1 MQEPA
6 RTARHPYRPGQP
18 TSSRPQQ
25 CRMQHAAIVAA
36 VQPAPASHPAGPQY
50 ASTESDLDGSARPS
64 LGSPFTLRLARA
76 PRSFPSAGAECTG
89 VTGRMVRSPIRR
101 FLNRSSGVGRWRCY
115 GGPLF
120 LGESAVG
127 PGSGRAFGLPEPG
140 PGWGSGGFGRFA
152 RSRYHLRP
160 QTACG
165 PPSRGTSAGS
175 TTSAGC
181 TRCRSGAVVAVPDP
195 AYHPSVT
202 RPRNPL
208 LARPCV
214 ALSRR
219 CASTPSSK
227 FAFPWS
233 STPRAHSRFP
243 GHALTPTGVMAIRCK
258 QFHLPDL

>member
-140 PGWGSGGFGRFA
+140 PGRQPGARSTGRSASSGGREN
-152 RSRYHLRP
+152 RP
-160 QTACG
+160 QPESEPRFVIFASASSPCATSSAAFTAN
-165 PPSRGTSAGS
+165 A
-175 TTSAGC
+175 
-181 TRCRSGAVVAVPDP
+181 
-195 AYHPSVT
+195 
-202 RPRNPL
+202 
-208 LARPCV
+208 
-214 ALSRR
+214 
-219 CASTPSSK
+219 
-227 FAFPWS
+227 
-233 STPRAHSRFP
+233 
-243 GHALTPTGVMAIRCK
+243 
-258 QFHLPDL
+258 

>member
-1 MQEPA
+1 
-6 RTARHPYRPGQP
+6 
-18 TSSRPQQ
+18 
-25 CRMQHAAIVAA
+25 MQHAAIVAA

-64 LGSPFTLRLARA
+64 LGSPFTLRLALA

-160 QTACG
+160 QTACD

-195 AYHPSVT
+195 CLPPQCDPTENPVAGPALRGIVPALRVDAQLEVRVPLVQYTEHLRVWEAGGEGVVNSSTSGRRSNRLSWRT
-202 RPRNPL
+202 RSIWCRL
-208 LARPCV
+208 Q
-214 ALSRR
+214 LSRR
-219 CASTPSSK
+219 TN
-227 FAFPWS
+227 F
-233 STPRAHSRFP
+233 R
-243 GHALTPTGVMAIRCK
+243 
-258 QFHLPDL
+258 